1 MLKLMK
7 LELRRNSLKTYNIA
21 TAAITVVMLGMVY
34 LFANVPTLEPNESEA
49 YMFTSYTNITSLVCV
64 LSMASFAI
72 LSATMYSRFVV
83 EEYAGKRAVLLFS
96 YPVSRKKIFNSKI
109 AVVFLYTF
117 LAMLVSSVCVFG
129 VFYLTEVIR
138 PIVQDSLSL
147 PVIAKTLGLIMVY
160 SVLASILGILS
171 LLFGMMKKSVPAT
184 IISEVVIIAV
194 LCNVFMLGMGSVMMP
209 LILAVV
215 FAIIVL
221 IVLSVLVK
229 RVSVMEV

>member
-7 LELRRNSLKTYNIA
+7 LELRRNSLKAYNISTA
-21 TAAITVVMLGMVY
+21 TITVVMLAMVY
-34 LFANVPTLEPNESEA
+34 LFANIPSLEPGEA
-49 YMFTSYTNITSLVCV
+49 DIDMFTSYINITTLVCV

-96 YPVSRKKIFNSKI
+96 YPVSRKRIFNAKI
-109 AVVFLYTF
+109 AVVFAYTF
-117 LAMLVSSVCVFG
+117 LAMLVSCVCVFG
-129 VFYLTEVIR
+129 VFYLTEAFR

-147 PVIAKTLGLIMVY
+147 LTVAKTLGLIAIY
-160 SVLASILGILS
+160 SALAGILGILS
-171 LLFGMMKKSVPAT
+171 LLFGMIKKSVPAT

-209 LILAVV
+209 LILAVA
-215 FAIIVL
+215 FAVIVS
-221 IVLSVLVK
+221 IVHSVLAR